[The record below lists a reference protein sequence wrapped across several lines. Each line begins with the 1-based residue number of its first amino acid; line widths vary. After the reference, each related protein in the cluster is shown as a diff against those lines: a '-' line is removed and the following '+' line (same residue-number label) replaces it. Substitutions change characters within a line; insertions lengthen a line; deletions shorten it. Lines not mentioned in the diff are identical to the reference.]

1 MVGKQLQPPSSTSY
15 VTTGSGYTTP
25 EQVVIEGKRT
35 VKVQK
40 RGNEWESDSEYVST
54 TEATQT
60 NVGGSTITNI
70 PTTESQL
77 PPSIQELLTP
87 TTQGGTS
94 SSVQQTIST
103 STVTSRQYRTEPNTT
118 VTHTTITFSEPESNV
133 TTGTTETT
141 TKPQVGQQPQTTP
154 RQAPKMV
161 VPNINAPVQSPLL
174 LRVSP
179 VHDAVVAHVDSDRLS
194 TPKERVE
201 LWQAETRH
209 SALYRLAPSAEVPP
223 HCTFIMP
230 PHVAN
235 VATIQHIINT
245 PVSNVTAFC
254 LPPLQK
260 VKKEHISR
268 RLGCAH
274 LMLAPEGPLQAEKLR
289 PFWETVTFTIAFG
302 KHVAIEYRIP
312 KLAALKVELVKCQK
326 YPIVKVDSKV
336 LYRKV
341 AEEKVVHWTAAKPY
355 QIILTTVEKDD
366 PQMVKRVR
374 LEQNPLY
381 ERMPSQCNVA
391 EVDMYTTEQV
401 DYKTHSTTGEQSR
414 TERHTYHD
422 HQLIQRW
429 KNTIH
434 VENRRQRI
442 DW

>member
-201 LWQAETRH
+201 LWQAET
-209 SALYRLAPSAEVPP
+209 
-223 HCTFIMP
+223 
-230 PHVAN
+230 
-235 VATIQHIINT
+235 
-245 PVSNVTAFC
+245 
-254 LPPLQK
+254 
-260 VKKEHISR
+260 
-268 RLGCAH
+268 
-274 LMLAPEGPLQAEKLR
+274 
-289 PFWETVTFTIAFG
+289 
-302 KHVAIEYRIP
+302 
-312 KLAALKVELVKCQK
+312 VELVKCQK

>member
-1 MVGKQLQPPSSTSY
+1 MNGNLTRNMSVPLRQPKLTLAGARSLTYPQL
-15 VTTGSGYTTP
+15 
-25 EQVVIEGKRT
+25 
-35 VKVQK
+35 KV
-40 RGNEWESDSEYVST
+40 NF
-54 TEATQT
+54 
-60 NVGGSTITNI
+60 
-70 PTTESQL
+70 
-77 PPSIQELLTP
+77 
-87 TTQGGTS
+87 
-94 SSVQQTIST
+94 QQTIST

-260 VKKEHISR
+260 VK
-268 RLGCAH
+268 
-274 LMLAPEGPLQAEKLR
+274 
-289 PFWETVTFTIAFG
+289 
-302 KHVAIEYRIP
+302 
-312 KLAALKVELVKCQK
+312 VELVKCQK